1 MHYCIHFLVTHQIWS
16 QWLPPVLTSK
26 FILAIEIVRRPA
38 NQKDRG
44 HIKPILAIEILRRPM
59 PHSVGVANPRATSIA
74 NLSN

>member
-1 MHYCIHFLVTHQIWS
+1 MWS

-26 FILAIEIVRRPA
+26 FVLAIEIVRRPA

-44 HIKPILAIEILRRPM
+44 QAIEILRRPM

>member
-1 MHYCIHFLVTHQIWS
+1 MWS
-16 QWLPPVLTSK
+16 QWLPPSK
-26 FILAIEIVRRPA
+26 FVLAIEIVRRPA

-59 PHSVGVANPRATSIA
+59 PHSVSVANPGATSIA